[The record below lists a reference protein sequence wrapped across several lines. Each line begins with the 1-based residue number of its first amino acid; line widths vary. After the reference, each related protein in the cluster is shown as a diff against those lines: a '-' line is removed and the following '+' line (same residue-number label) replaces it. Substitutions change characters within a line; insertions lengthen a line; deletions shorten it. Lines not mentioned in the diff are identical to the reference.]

1 MNEVKLIGIIGGEQG
16 IDVDSIINSWD
27 LAAEEILLC
36 IDSQGGSVSH
46 GFRLYDHIETM
57 RSKGQKVHAKII
69 GECYSIATVV
79 ACACDDVAMNKYG
92 LFMIHSPTISVEDAT
107 SDDLRKCAEMTDKV
121 TDNIAQVYAKKTGR
135 TKEEMLTLMQKT
147 AFYNSKEAQDMKLID
162 RIYNAL
168 GEIRNKW
175 NHFHMAA

>member
-1 MNEVKLIGIIGGEQG
+1 
-16 IDVDSIINSWD
+16 
-27 LAAEEILLC
+27 
-36 IDSQGGSVSH
+36 
-46 GFRLYDHIETM
+46 
-57 RSKGQKVHAKII
+57 
-69 GECYSIATVV
+69 
-79 ACACDDVAMNKYG
+79 
-92 LFMIHSPTISVEDAT
+92 
-107 SDDLRKCAEMTDKV
+107 MTDKV